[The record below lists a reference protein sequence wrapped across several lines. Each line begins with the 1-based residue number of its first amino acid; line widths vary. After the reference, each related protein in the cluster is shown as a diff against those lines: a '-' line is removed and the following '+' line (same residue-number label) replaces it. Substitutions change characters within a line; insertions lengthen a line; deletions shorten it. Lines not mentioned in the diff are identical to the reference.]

1 MQTEN
6 NQVDVIMNSIEVLKT
21 GPQILIANQIRKDK
35 AIQVGGNIL
44 IAIINDGMTQ
54 ATDDRAMK
62 YLSNLNTARTTMK
75 EERAGITQIMTELA
89 KMYTQVENE
98 IDIKKEGTVPFKVQ
112 AARDTWAKSLAAE
125 KEVKR
130 KAAELIANKAKEAIE
145 LKSAVGIKF
154 SNHYND
160 FLASKKQG
168 FQNSFNTINIEN
180 FGEKAHNLKSIKPV
194 LNVEKL
200 QETFRIPFPAISIH
214 RIEEINIFIA
224 DVCGDK
230 ISDYTNNYAAEISS
244 LLDEMIEKLP
254 SKLAELTAQKKVDD
268 DIQKEQDIQR
278 KANIERAAAIA
289 AAGKL
294 EREQL
299 EKDAAAAKILEDE
312 KMAAIQK
319 EKAKALYIQRERE
332 DADAAKIAA
341 DNLEKK
347 RLADLDAEVKKQG
360 EQTMVMFEQE
370 AAVAELGS
378 TSTARQ
384 GVEITVL
391 HPVGYTQIFALFF
404 EGEGKNLPIDKLGNT
419 KLDQMKAWCEKK
431 AMKDNTRIESKFLD
445 YQDSFKAINKKAK

>member
-1 MQTEN
+1 MKTEN
-6 NQVDVIMNSIEVLKT
+6 NQIEVILNSLEVLKT
-21 GPQILIANQIRKDK
+21 GPQILMDNQIRKDK
-35 AIQVGGNIL
+35 AIQVGNNIL
-44 IAIINDGMTQ
+44 AAIDENGMTQ
-54 ATDDRAMK
+54 ATDERAMT
-62 YLSNLNTARTTMK
+62 YLANINAARTTMK
-75 EERAGITQIMTELA
+75 EDRAGITQIMTELA

-98 IDIKKEGTVPFKVQ
+98 IDIKKDGTVPAKIQ
-112 AARDTWAKSLAAE
+112 AARDTWAKHVAAE

-130 KAAELIANKAKEAIE
+130 KAAELVAAKAKEAIE
-145 LKSAVGIKF
+145 LKSAIGVRF

-160 FLASKKQG
+160 FLAGKKQG
-168 FQNSFNTINIEN
+168 FQNSFNTITIEN

-200 QETFRIPFPAISIH
+200 RENFRMPFPAISIH
-214 RIEEINIFIA
+214 RIEEINVFVK
-224 DVCGDK
+224 DVCADK
-230 ISDYTNNYAAEISS
+230 INDYTNNYAAEISS
-244 LLDEMIEKLP
+244 LLEEMIEKLP
-254 SKLAELTAQKKVDD
+254 SKLAELTAQKKVEDD
-268 DIQKEQDIQR
+268 LQKEQDIQR

-299 EKDAAAAKILEDE
+299 EKDAAIAQKLEAE
-312 KMAAIQK
+312 KMATIQK
-319 EKAKALYIQRERE
+319 ERAEVAEIQQQREA
-332 DADAAKIAA
+332 ADAAKIAA
-341 DNLEKK
+341 DNAENK

-384 GVEITVL
+384 GVDIIVL
-391 HPVGYTQIFALFF
+391 HPVGYTQIFALWF

-431 AMKDNTRIESKFLD
+431 AMKDSTIIDSRFLQ
-445 YQDSFKAINKKAK
+445 YQDSFKAINKKVK